1 MNFTRSMVLL
11 AGVLALSACQNGIPG
26 FGSGKDDAANGANG
40 ANALGAEGVIEE
52 SSIAFFNTTVGDRI
66 LFLVDQSTLT
76 PEAIAVLDGQA
87 NWLNSN
93 PQYTATIEGHADEQ
107 GTREYNLGLGALG
120 GPAVLRLD
128 QMEQQLRAVTGQVE
142 QLRFRIDQIVADG
155 TRRIGDLEFR
165 LVELEGGDLSALGDT
180 PTLGGDSVEM
190 ASILPSQP
198 ADVENGGVELAVAEE
213 ADFDAATQS
222 LGGAYLDS
230 FTTQPSG
237 SYAPQALLRVGLSL
251 SQLGKVENA
260 CQTLGEVLVRFPDS
274 GVIDQ
279 VRTNQIE
286 LGCS

>member
-1 MNFTRSMVLL
+1 MFRFLL
-11 AGVLALSACQNGIPG
+11 
-26 FGSGKDDAANGANG
+26 
-40 ANALGAEGVIEE
+40 
-52 SSIAFFNTTVGDRI
+52 IAI
-66 LFLVDQSTLT
+66 LFPVSAFGQSDADPETLSEVRT
-76 PEAIAVLDGQA
+76 ELTQLYAEIEALRAEMAQDTSGNV
-87 NWLNSN
+87 
-93 PQYTATIEGHADEQ
+93 TAQ
-107 GTREYNLGLGALG
+107 LG

-190 ASILPSQP
+190 ASILPAQP
-198 ADVENGGVELAVAEE
+198 EDVENGGVELAVAEE

-222 LGGAYLDS
+222 LGDGDHANAAILFGQFLSNYPGGPMSARAFYHLGEAQEAMGQHKEAARAYLDS

-286 LGCS
+286 LGCR